1 MIKRIPRL
9 GVIGGVAVHV
19 IATKACRGL
28 SAFQS
33 RHHQCSV
40 FREAL
45 LNSAYLFFS
54 FLPLTQSWSSPL
66 QETSSMLWRH
76 PALTSCWEGKA
87 GTLLWAHS
95 QSTQRRAPLFLE
107 SRPRGGDWSGLCFD
121 TRFFFSLV
129 FVPQRQILLIAPTW
143 PRGGRALTN
152 SECGLLCAKTK
163 LDICLLFR
171 APATLALPKNTK
183 TKSSS
188 FYFYQRLQSRFC
200 QTFQTSSRPAAFARA
215 VCCSFS
221 LQTVCISTSHLNRRA
236 TEAFN
241 WLLLV
246 LALES
251 QSGSTW
257 CIFSFF
263 HPDSMNKMF

>member
-66 QETSSMLWRH
+66 QETSSMPWRH

-121 TRFFFSLV
+121 TRFFFPSSSYHSDR
-129 FVPQRQILLIAPTW
+129 FSSSPRRD
-143 PRGGRALTN
+143 RGGAELSQTVNVAFSVQKQNSTYAFCFVLLRRLLYQKTPRPSPLLSIFISDSRAG
-152 SECGLLCAKTK
+152 SVKHFK
-163 LDICLLFR
+163 
-171 APATLALPKNTK
+171 P
-183 TKSSS
+183 
-188 FYFYQRLQSRFC
+188 
-200 QTFQTSSRPAAFARA
+200 PAALLRSPEPSAA
-215 VCCSFS
+215 VS
-221 LQTVCISTSHLNRRA
+221 LSKQY
-236 TEAFN
+236 AF
-241 WLLLV
+241 LLH
-246 LALES
+246 
-251 QSGSTW
+251 T
-257 CIFSFF
+257 
-263 HPDSMNKMF
+263 